1 MAPARDL
8 EVGIAAIQA
17 GADAVYIGAPEFG
30 ARQAAGNSLSDIA
43 ELVNYAHRFGVQ
55 VLVTL
60 NTLLHEDEYPRA
72 CALAH
77 ELYKVGVDAL
87 IIQDLNLLNYDL
99 PPIRLHASTQCDN
112 RTPEQVLHLQ
122 QLGFRRVVL
131 ARELSIKEIQEI
143 SNAIQSYTTLHNTIP
158 PYTTLHN
165 TIPPYTTLHHTT
177 PCLELEAFVHGA
189 LCVSYSGR
197 CYLSEVL
204 MERSANRGCCAQ
216 PCRQRYDLIDKDGN
230 EILDIHGEPI
240 HQRYLLSLQDMDRS
254 MHLAELIEAGVTTFK
269 IEGRLKDRD
278 YVTNIVAYY
287 RQLIDKLIDSHPEY
301 QTASIRSSYE
311 YSFTPNPEKTFHR
324 GQTDYFLHGRSAN
337 MANWETPKSTG
348 EKIGKVVA
356 TRHNAICVQLAHGIT
371 LHNGDGI
378 CYGDKGFAIN
388 RIEGDWIY
396 PNLQSPIANSQ
407 YPLAKRPLPNSPKGV
422 QYPIAN
428 SPQGVQYPIGGTPS
442 NSAASNS
449 PKGVQYPKVGTTLY
463 RNLDNEFLR
472 SLRAERRMPVAI
484 RFQAV
489 PEGYRLTIGEQ
500 TAIFETEHQT
510 ASNPER
516 ALQTI
521 IQQLS
526 KLGDTDFT
534 AKDIQVLDY
543 ETPCSDTFPYFIPIS
558 QLNQWRREV
567 IASNSPKGVQYP
579 IANSPKGVQYPIAA
593 HAASNST
600 ASYHLQRSDLQ
611 AKPIYSEA
619 SYPLMTC
626 KYCILHELGH
636 CRKINPMP
644 NEPRYLRLQ
653 NGTILSLEFDCK
665 NCEMR
670 IKKLH

>member
-1 MAPARDL
+1 MTPSTHISLLAPARDL

-30 ARQAAGNSLSDIA
+30 ARQAAGNSLEDIA
-43 ELVNYAHRFGVQ
+43 ELVLYAHRFGAQ

-60 NTLLHEDEYPRA
+60 NTLLHDDEYPRA

-77 ELYKVGVDAL
+77 ELYKVGVDAF

-131 ARELSIKEIQEI
+131 ARELSIDQIKEI
-143 SNAIQSYTTLHNTIP
+143 NYTIQNSPLEGELEGSSI
-158 PYTTLHN
+158 
-165 TIPPYTTLHHTT
+165 
-177 PCLELEAFVHGA
+177 ELEAFVHGA

-197 CYLSEVL
+197 CYLSEAL
-204 MERSANRGCCAQ
+204 MSRSANRGCCAQ
-216 PCRQRYDLIDKDGN
+216 LCRQRYDLLDKNGN

-254 MHLAELIEAGVTTFK
+254 KHLAELIEAGVTTFK

-287 RQLIDKLIDSHPEY
+287 RQLLDQLIDNNPALAH
-301 QTASIRSSYE
+301 ASTPSVYH
-311 YSFTPNPEKTFHR
+311 YDFTPNPAKTFHR
-324 GQTDYFLHGRSAN
+324 GQTDYFLHGRTPN
-337 MANWETPKSTG
+337 MANWQTPKSTG
-348 EKIGKVVA
+348 EKIGKVIA
-356 TRHNAICVQLAHGIT
+356 TRHNAICVELAHGIT

-388 RIEGDWIY
+388 RIEDDWIY
-396 PNLQSPIANSQ
+396 PNLQPSS
-407 YPLAKRPLPNSPKGV
+407 LEGRSGGSLP
-422 QYPIAN
+422 Q
-428 SPQGVQYPIGGTPS
+428 
-442 NSAASNS
+442 
-449 PKGVQYPKVGTTLY
+449 VGTTLY

-472 SLRAERRMPVAI
+472 SLRAERKIPTAI
-484 RFQAV
+484 RFEAIAD
-489 PEGYRLTIGEQ
+489 GYRLTIGDYSA
-500 TAIFETEHQT
+500 TFVAEHQPAT
-510 ASNPER
+510 NPQR

-521 IQQLS
+521 VQQLS
-526 KLGDTDFT
+526 KLGDTDFV
-534 AKDIQVLDY
+534 AKDVQVFAN
-543 ETPCSDTFPYFIPIS
+543 EQPCSDTFPYFIPTS

-567 IASNSPKGVQYP
+567 INKPSTINAQPSYTNSASDRSSVCEIRTVNCQL
-579 IANSPKGVQYPIAA
+579 
-593 HAASNST
+593 ST
-600 ASYHLQRSDLQ
+600 INCQLPTA
-611 AKPIYSEA
+611 
-619 SYPLMTC
+619 LMTC

-636 CRKINPMP
+636 CRKINPMA

-653 NGTILSLEFDCK
+653 NGTRLSLEFDCK

-670 IKKLH
+670 ISKH

>member
-30 ARQAAGNSLSDIA
+30 ARQAAGNSLEDIA
-43 ELVNYAHRFGVQ
+43 ELVQYAHRFGAQ

-60 NTLLHEDEYPRA
+60 NTLLQEDEYPRA

-87 IIQDLNLLNYDL
+87 IIQDLNLLHHDL

-131 ARELSIKEIQEI
+131 ARELSLQEI
-143 SNAIQSYTTLHNTIP
+143 KDINNAILIHNSKFKI
-158 PYTTLHN
+158 
-165 TIPPYTTLHHTT
+165 
-177 PCLELEAFVHGA
+177 ELEAFVHGA

-204 MERSANRGCCAQ
+204 MDRSANRGCCAQ
-216 PCRQRYDLIDKDGN
+216 LCRQRYDLLDKDSN
-230 EILDIHGEPI
+230 EILDLYGEPI

-254 MHLAELIEAGVTTFK
+254 QHLAQMIEAGVTTFK

-287 RQLIDKLIDSHPEY
+287 RQLLDQLIDSNPTLA
-301 QTASIRSSYE
+301 QASTPSVYH
-311 YSFTPNPEKTFHR
+311 YDFTPNPAKTFHR
-324 GQTDYFLHGRSAN
+324 GQTDYFLHGRTPN
-337 MANWETPKSTG
+337 MANWQTPKSTG
-348 EKIGKVVA
+348 EKIGKVIA
-356 TRHNAICVQLAHGIT
+356 TRHNSICVQLAHGIT

-396 PNLQSPIANSQ
+396 PNNQ
-407 YPLAKRPLPNSPKGV
+407 YPLPNSPEGV
-422 QYPIAN
+422 QL
-428 SPQGVQYPIGGTPS
+428 
-442 NSAASNS
+442 
-449 PKGVQYPKVGTTLY
+449 PKVGTTLF

-472 SLRAERRMPVAI
+472 SLHAERRMPINI
-484 RFQAV
+484 RFEAV
-489 PEGYRLTIGEQ
+489 AEGYRLTIGEK
-500 TAIFETEHQT
+500 TAVFVADHQPAT
-510 ASNPER
+510 NPER

-521 IQQLS
+521 TQQLS
-526 KLGDTDFT
+526 KLGDTDFV
-534 AKDIQVLDY
+534 AHDIQVFTY
-543 ETPCSDTFPYFIPIS
+543 EQPCSDTFPYFIPTS
-558 QLNQWRREV
+558 QLNQWRRDLMV
-567 IASNSPKGVQYP
+567 SYSGVP
-579 IANSPKGVQYPIAA
+579 EKSMDFGGALSE
-593 HAASNST
+593 
-600 ASYHLQRSDLQ
+600 ASYQQQRSDLPTTGKADLQ
-611 AKPIYSEA
+611 RSALPPS
-619 SYPLMTC
+619 LMTC
-626 KYCILHELGH
+626 KYCILYELGH
-636 CRKINPMP
+636 CRKINPMA

-653 NGTILSLEFDCK
+653 NGTRLALEFDCR

-670 IKKLH
+670 ISKQH